1 MMWTYGE
8 AAPVVFFQKQTYPT
22 PVNAQLHFQR
32 MDHLSILVQMVQS
45 KCLHTQQLFM
55 HQASRTELQHLEDPD
70 KQLSVFVKHHKKISP
85 KQNHFKMLDLSVQ
98 SIIALL
104 GPK

>member
-1 MMWTYGE
+1 ME
-8 AAPVVFFQKQTYPT
+8 RLPVEPVVLFFLKQTYPT
-22 PVNAQLHFQR
+22 PVAAQLHFQR
-32 MDHLSILVQMVQS
+32 MDHLSIYGTDGKEQVPAHSTTL
-45 KCLHTQQLFM
+45 
-55 HQASRTELQHLEDPD
+55 QASSIKLQHLEDPD
-70 KQLSVFVKHHKKISP
+70 QQLSVFVKHHKKISP